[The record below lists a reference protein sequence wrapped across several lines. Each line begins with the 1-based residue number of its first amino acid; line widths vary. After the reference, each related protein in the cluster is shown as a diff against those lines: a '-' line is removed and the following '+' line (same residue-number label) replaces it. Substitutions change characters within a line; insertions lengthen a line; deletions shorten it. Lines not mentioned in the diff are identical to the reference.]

1 MSNTAPDRELVRRA
15 SAKGQHLESGT
26 SWPAPSSQLPAA
38 AESYSLR
45 GARDTSLRPSG
56 RVQQLGGPAARC
68 PRPPSSGRHFVVRT
82 RDSHRLRSM
91 DIEAGASAELKLL
104 ADPTR
109 ARILGL
115 IMDSPVGRCSVG
127 QLAVELDLRQPTVSH
142 HLKALV
148 DEGIVIRTP
157 EGRLAWYSMQLE
169 HVDRVAEVLNGSRAT
184 VMADGVLERISTDL
198 STRFAGVFGAETVER
213 YVRESFALLAEN
225 ARITR
230 YLPSLA
236 SRFAADRLS
245 ALARSE
251 STSLEHAP
259 EVLFVCVQNAGR
271 SQMAA
276 AILRH
281 LAGDAVRVR
290 TAGSAPANAVRS
302 VVVSALDE
310 IGVSI
315 GGEFPKPLTDEVVRA
330 ADVVITMGCGDA
342 CPIYSGRRYLDWEIE
357 DPVGVPIAQVRIIRD
372 DIESRVRA
380 LLVSLNVNSV

>member
-1 MSNTAPDRELVRRA
+1 
-15 SAKGQHLESGT
+15 
-26 SWPAPSSQLPAA
+26 
-38 AESYSLR
+38 
-45 GARDTSLRPSG
+45 
-56 RVQQLGGPAARC
+56 
-68 PRPPSSGRHFVVRT
+68 
-82 RDSHRLRSM
+82 M

>member
-1 MSNTAPDRELVRRA
+1 
-15 SAKGQHLESGT
+15 
-26 SWPAPSSQLPAA
+26 
-38 AESYSLR
+38 
-45 GARDTSLRPSG
+45 
-56 RVQQLGGPAARC
+56 
-68 PRPPSSGRHFVVRT
+68 
-82 RDSHRLRSM
+82 M

-148 DEGIVIRTP
+148 DESIVIRTP

-342 CPIYSGRRYLDWEIE
+342 CPIYPGRKYLDWEIE

>member
-1 MSNTAPDRELVRRA
+1 MDTD
-15 SAKGQHLESGT
+15 
-26 SWPAPSSQLPAA
+26 SQ
-38 AESYSLR
+38 
-45 GARDTSLRPSG
+45 
-56 RVQQLGGPAARC
+56 V
-68 PRPPSSGRHFVVRT
+68 
-82 RDSHRLRSM
+82 
-91 DIEAGASAELKLL
+91 SAELKLL

-115 IMDSPVGRCSVG
+115 IMDSPTGRRSVG
-127 QLAVELDLRQPTVSH
+127 ELAAELELRQPTVSH

-148 DEGIVIRTP
+148 DEGLLKRTP
-157 EGRLAWYSMQLE
+157 EGRLAWYSMQSE
-169 HVDRVAEVLNGSRAT
+169 QVDRVAEVLNGSRAT
-184 VMADGVLERISTDL
+184 VMADGVLERVSTDL
-198 STRFAGVFGAETVER
+198 SRRFAGVFGPETVER
-213 YVRESFALLAEN
+213 YVRESYALLAEN

-251 STSLEHAP
+251 STSLDHVP

-271 SQMAA
+271 SQMGA

-290 TAGSAPANAVRS
+290 TAGSAPASAVRS
-302 VVVSALDE
+302 VIVTALDE

-315 GGEFPKPLTDEVVRA
+315 GGEYPKPLTDEVVRA

-342 CPIYSGRRYLDWEIE
+342 CPVYPGRRYLDWSIE
-357 DPVGVPIAQVRIIRD
+357 DPVGLPIGQVRNIRD
-372 DIESRVRA
+372 DIETRVRA
-380 LLVSLNVNSV
+380 LLASLKVNPA

>member
-1 MSNTAPDRELVRRA
+1 MDTD
-15 SAKGQHLESGT
+15 SGT
-26 SWPAPSSQLPAA
+26 AA
-38 AESYSLR
+38 
-45 GARDTSLRPSG
+45 
-56 RVQQLGGPAARC
+56 V
-68 PRPPSSGRHFVVRT
+68 
-82 RDSHRLRSM
+82 
-91 DIEAGASAELKLL
+91 LKLL

-115 IMDSPVGRCSVG
+115 IMDSPTGRRSVG
-127 QLAVELDLRQPTVSH
+127 ELAAELQLRQPTVSH

-148 DEGIVIRTP
+148 DEGLLERTP
-157 EGRLAWYSMQLE
+157 EGRLAWYSMQPE
-169 HVDRVAEVLNGSRAT
+169 QADRVAEVLTGSRAT

-198 STRFAGVFGAETVER
+198 SRRFAGVFGPETVER
-213 YVRESFALLAEN
+213 YVRESYALLAEN

-251 STSLEHAP
+251 SAALDHVP

-276 AILRH
+276 GILRH
-281 LAGDAVRVR
+281 LAGDTVRVH
-290 TAGSAPANAVRS
+290 TAGSAPASAVRS
-302 VVVSALDE
+302 VIITALDE

-342 CPIYSGRRYLDWEIE
+342 CPVYPGRRYLDWEID
-357 DPVGVPIAQVRIIRD
+357 DPVGLPIGQVRAIRD
-372 DIESRVRA
+372 DIETRVRA
-380 LLVSLNVNSV
+380 LLVSLKVNAA